1 MHGTEDVNAP
11 PACNAC
17 REGDRICIAT
27 TAAGNR
33 IWPCDQCRRRHKKCV
48 FEDTEAD
55 QKPANS
61 GKKRRCIDG
70 GSSDDPKGKRPR
82 RQSSDSEETDIQDG
96 RWVGEAHSSSSHII
110 PYIKKEMDK
119 TVKNDSR
126 GNVLDVANANE
137 VAHMEAIPIIPA
149 VKEAAEKAVRNEG
162 RGNVRDADADR
173 LARVETT
180 LQELTETMTRTMTAV
195 AEERR
200 DRAVCDRTASETINI
215 ISKVM
220 LKIVDAGTLPS
231 GCKSE
236 I

>member
-1 MHGTEDVNAP
+1 MHGTEDVNPP

-17 REGDRICIAT
+17 REGGRICIAT

-33 IWPCDQCRRRHKKCV
+33 IRPCDQCRRRHKKCI
-48 FEDTEAD
+48 FEETEAD
-55 QKPANS
+55 QGPANS

-110 PYIKKEMDK
+110 PYVKKEMDK
-119 TVKNDSR
+119 AV
-126 GNVLDVANANE
+126 ANE
-137 VAHMEAIPIIPA
+137 VAHLEAIPITPA
-149 VKEAAEKAVRNEG
+149 AKEAAEKAVRNED

-180 LQELTETMTRTMTAV
+180 LQELMETMTRTMTAV

-220 LKIVDAGTLPS
+220 LKIVNAGTLPS